1 MIKVYISGKITGEEP
16 IVAEN
21 KFDYYEK
28 LLRKIGFEPVNPFKV
43 NVVSDADFL
52 NKTWEDY
59 MVADIKALFGCN
71 AILMLNDW
79 KDSKGA
85 RIEYNIAIEMNKMVI
100 FENQIASLI

>member
-28 LLRKIGFEPVNPFKV
+28 LLKKIGFEPVNPFKV
-43 NVVSDADFL
+43 CPFN
-52 NKTWEDY
+52 NGYKWGDY
-59 MVADIKALFGCN
+59 MLADIKALFDCN
-71 AILMLNDW
+71 AILMLDDW

-85 RIEYNIAIEMNKMVI
+85 RIEYNIAVEMNKMVI